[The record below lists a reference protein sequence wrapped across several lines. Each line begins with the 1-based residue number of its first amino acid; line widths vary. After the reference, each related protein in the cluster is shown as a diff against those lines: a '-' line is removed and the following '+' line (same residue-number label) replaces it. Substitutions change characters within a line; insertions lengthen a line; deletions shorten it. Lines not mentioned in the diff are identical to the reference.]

1 MILSPIDRVRI
12 EALLEGDAFLPVR
25 ISVLCRPRL
34 WNWGC
39 GVSDDLVQADE
50 LWPVIVYFVAILA
63 TVGAMLAIPYFAA
76 QRRLDRGGAD
86 PFESGIV
93 PMGDTHLRLAV
104 HFYPVAIFFV
114 IFDLEAIFIFA
125 WAVSFRESG
134 WLGYSEM
141 LIFVGVLLAALV
153 YLWRVGALD
162 WRTARQQ
169 LQDAQRKDL
178 RSERCAG
185 P

>member
-1 MILSPIDRVRI
+1 M
-12 EALLEGDAFLPVR
+12 
-25 ISVLCRPRL
+25 
-34 WNWGC
+34 N
-39 GVSDDLVQADE
+39 DDLVQAGE

-63 TVGAMLAIPYFAA
+63 TVGVMLAVPYFAA
-76 QRRLDRGGAD
+76 PRRIGRALAE

-93 PMGDTHLRLAV
+93 PMGDTHIRLAV

-125 WAVSFRESG
+125 WAVSLREVG
-134 WLGYSEM
+134 WLGYTEM
-141 LIFVGVLLAALV
+141 LIFIGVLLAALV

-162 WRTARQQ
+162 WRTARQR
-169 LQDAQRKDL
+169 LQDLQRQDD

-185 P
+185 E